1 MATSIG
7 KLSKSFFVK
16 LLVGIIILPF
26 VFWGMGDVF
35 RGGSQN
41 VIATI
46 DSKKVSTQEFINY
59 VNRLNLK
66 EEQLKNLSKTD
77 LIEQILSDY
86 IGKKVMSLEI
96 KKLGIVVSDNALRD
110 IIKNDKLFFKDDKF
124 SRTEYEKFLIKS
136 GITAP
141 QFEAN
146 IVEQEKRRQFL
157 SSLSGGIVVPEILIE
172 KEFRKENQTKII
184 QYIDLE
190 KYHSKN
196 KPSQESIKELYERN
210 KNIFFTEL
218 KSIRYAEIKPE
229 LIGGSKE
236 YDENFFKQLDII
248 ENNILDGQSFEET
261 TKANNLRI
269 IEFNK
274 INANKEDEEKN
285 KVKNLPDNIF
295 KKVYNLKIPQS
306 PEVVNIDSKY
316 YLAEIKNEEKKNRPM
331 NDPEVLEALNAQLSF
346 KEKIENNTSL
356 AKDIGL
362 GAFDGDNYRKFAE
375 DNGLIVKDYEIS
387 NLKQNDVF
395 DEGLVK
401 RIFLTQD
408 GDVNLITNNTLT
420 KSFLISTKKTKY
432 KTLDKKSNEFEQ
444 YEAKA
449 RLNII
454 NKIYQSYDENVNQ
467 KYKVDINKRTIDRV
481 KNSFQWR

>member
-7 KLSKSFFVK
+7 KLSKSFFIK

-35 RGGSQN
+35 SGGNQN

-46 DSKKVSTQEFINY
+46 DSKKVNTQEFVNY
-59 VNRLNLK
+59 VNRLNLN
-66 EEQLKNLSKTD
+66 EEQVKNLSKTD
-77 LIEQILSDY
+77 LIGQILSEY
-86 IGKKVMSLEI
+86 IGRKVMALEI
-96 KKLGIVVSDNALRD
+96 EKIGIVVSDNALRN

-157 SSLSGGIVVPEILIE
+157 SSLAGGIVVPEMLVE
-172 KEFRKENQTKII
+172 KEFKKENQTKTIE
-184 QYIDLE
+184 YIDLE

-196 KPSQESIKELYERN
+196 KPSRESLKELYERN
-210 KNIFFTEL
+210 KNIFFVEL

-229 LIGGSKE
+229 LISGSTE
-236 YDENFFKQLDII
+236 YNEKFFKQLDLI
-248 ENNILDGQSFEET
+248 ENKVLDGQTFDET
-261 TKANNLRI
+261 TVANNLKI

-274 INANKEDEEKN
+274 INANKEDENKKKIEK
-285 KVKNLPDNIF
+285 LPDNLFNKIF
-295 KKVYNLKIPQS
+295 TIKNTQS
-306 PEVVNIDSKY
+306 PDVINIEGKY
-316 YLAEIKNEEKKNRPM
+316 YLAEVKDSEKKNKTM
-331 NDPEVLEALNAQLSF
+331 DDPEVMEALNAQLSF

-356 AKDIGL
+356 AKDISL
-362 GAFDGDNYRKFAE
+362 GAFENDNFKKFAD
-375 DNGLIVKDYEIS
+375 DNGLEVKNYKIS
-387 NLKQNDVF
+387 SLKQNEIFND
-395 DEGLVK
+395 GMIK
-401 RIFLTQD
+401 RIFLTND
-408 GDVNLITNNTLT
+408 GEINLITNNTFT
-420 KSFLISTKKTKY
+420 KSFLISTKKTEY
-432 KTLDKKSNEFEQ
+432 KTLDKNSNEFEQ

-449 RLNII
+449 RLNLI

-467 KYKVDINKRTIDRV
+467 KYKVELNQRTIDRV
-481 KNSFQWR
+481 KNSFQ